1 MAPSLAP
8 TLPSEDYR
16 DATLSTKAA
25 LILFQK
31 NLVKKMDNIR
41 FVLVVTFAMLVFMLQ
56 QAWEADYGP
65 KPQVAAVTNSEAPSH
80 KEDLPITAANA
91 EQSEGDEQ
99 SPAATPATKQ
109 SKNLITVKTDVIAL
123 QIDLQGGSI
132 TNLDLLNYPVEK
144 ENTVVNTMRSLVG
157 LSIPEKN
164 TSPVRLF
171 NDSQEKLFLAQSGLI
186 AGQGVTAPN
195 HYTQFSSEQTSYT
208 LQPGQNSLIVPITWT
223 DGKGLVVTKSFTF
236 TPSSYE
242 ITQSQKVTNNSS
254 SAWTGRQYNQ
264 LVRAPDK
271 ATGGM
276 LTGGMRA
283 YTGGVI
289 YTQKEKYQKIS
300 FDDMADEN
308 LDVANQGG
316 WTAIIQH
323 YFASAWIPP
332 ADQENHFYTKGL
344 SDGRYVIG
352 SYSPTTTVEPN
363 NNVEFVSRLFAGPK
377 IQPMMEK
384 VSPGLELTVDYS
396 VLTIIG
402 KPIYWLL
409 NQIHSFAGNWGWAI
423 IGVTMV
429 IKLLFFPLSQASYKS
444 MAKMRKIQPRLK
456 ELQERYADDRPRFNT
471 EMMALY
477 KKEKVNPLGG
487 CLPILVQIPVFMA
500 LYWVLSETVEFRQ
513 TPFILWIQDMS
524 IEDPLYILPIIMG
537 ITMKIQQ
544 SLNPPPIDP
553 VQAKVM
559 KMFPIVFT
567 IFFLFFPAG
576 LVLYWV
582 VNNTLSI
589 LQQWFI
595 TKHILEED
603 AHPHHTAP

>member
-1 MAPSLAP
+1 M
-8 TLPSEDYR
+8 
-16 DATLSTKAA
+16 KAA

-41 FVLVVTFAMLVFMLQ
+41 FVLIVTFAMLVFMLQ
-56 QAWEADYGP
+56 QAWQADYGP
-65 KPQVAAVTNSEAPSH
+65 KPQVAEVVNSEAVSA
-80 KEDLPITAANA
+80 KEDLPATVASTAQTQT
-91 EQSEGDEQ
+91 EQQAGET
-99 SPAATPATKQ
+99 ATAPTVAV
-109 SKNLITVKTDVIAL
+109 SNNLITVKTDVIAL

-144 ENTVVNTMRSLVG
+144 ENTVVNTLRNLVG
-157 LSIPEKN
+157 LSVPEIN
-164 TSPVRLF
+164 SAPVRLF
-171 NDSQEKLFLAQSGLI
+171 NNNQEKLFLAQSGLI
-186 AGQGVTAPN
+186 AAPGQTAPN
-195 HYTQFSSEQTSYT
+195 HYTPFTSQQTSYS
-208 LQPGQNSLIVPITWT
+208 LQSGQDSLVVPITWT
-223 DGKGLVVTKSFTF
+223 DGNGLVVTKSFTF
-236 TPSSYE
+236 KPGSYE
-242 ITQSQKVTNNSS
+242 ITLAQKVSNQSGK
-254 SAWTGRQYNQ
+254 AWSGRQYNQ
-264 LVRAPDK
+264 LVRAPDPSS
-271 ATGGM
+271 GGM

-289 YTQKEKYQKIS
+289 STQKEKYKKIS
-300 FDDMADEN
+300 FDDMTDEN
-308 LDVANQGG
+308 LDATSQGG

-332 ADQENHFYTKGL
+332 AEQENHFYTKAL

-352 SYSPTTTVEPN
+352 SISPMTNVEPN
-363 NNVEFVSRLFAGPK
+363 ADVQFVSQLFAGPK

-384 VSPGLELTVDYS
+384 IAPGLELTVDYS

-409 NQIHSFAGNWGWAI
+409 NQIHSVTNNWGWAI
-423 IGVTMV
+423 IGVTLV

-456 ELQERYADDRPRFNT
+456 ELQERFADDRPRFNT
-471 EMMALY
+471 EMMAMY

-544 SLNPPPIDP
+544 SLNPAPIDP

-567 IFFLFFPAG
+567 VFFLFFPAG

-589 LQQWFI
+589 LQQWYI
-595 TKHILEED
+595 TKHVLEDD
-603 AHPHHTAP
+603 AHAHHKAQ